1 MEKAP
6 TRAFFW
12 LKAPT
17 SAFTFKTLLRHY
29 AIWALSTNLDAYVSH
44 MLVRSVHSYIPDQ
57 AAVSCDPPITRLSVS
72 SLRLDIWARAILGRW
87 QLCGAMAVLN
97 LSFPFICF
105 FLNIFGTPQ
114 SSVNLYLCNL
124 YLPRR
129 LVLQRAAGAEHWSTS
144 SHHREADKTICSCPP
159 PPGPML

>member
-1 MEKAP
+1 MSCAP
-6 TRAFFW
+6 LSRFYFI
-12 LKAPT
+12 T
-17 SAFTFKTLLRHY
+17 STSVPSSRFLCEPND
-29 AIWALSTNLDAYVSH
+29 SV
-44 MLVRSVHSYIPDQ
+44 LVRSVHSYTPDQ

-97 LSFPFICF
+97 LSFPLICF
-105 FLNIFGTPQ
+105 LSSYIFGTPH